1 MPVPEVVDVVV
12 GLGEALGVPM
22 EVDEAPP
29 PVPLMLGVLVEL
41 RVRPPMVL
49 VLLGE
54 GEAVLLAVGDLL
66 VVPLLV

>member
-22 EVDEAPP
+22 EVEEAPP

-41 RVRPPMVL
+41 SVRPPMVL